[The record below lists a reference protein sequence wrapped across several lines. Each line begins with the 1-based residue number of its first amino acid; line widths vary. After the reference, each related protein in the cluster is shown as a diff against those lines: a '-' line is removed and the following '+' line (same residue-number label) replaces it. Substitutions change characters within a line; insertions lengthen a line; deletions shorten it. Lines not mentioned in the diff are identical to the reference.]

1 MEIYYT
7 FAKEGILSTT
17 ARSFVDKATLETEP
31 CRASRLRVGKDTQ
44 PGYASI
50 STEMKSGS
58 FLELCAL
65 LELPRVALK
74 IQCPPVYLS
83 YNHPGT

>member
-1 MEIYYT
+1 MKVYYT

-17 ARSFVDKATLETEP
+17 AKSFADKATLETEP
-31 CRASRLRVGKDTQ
+31 CRASRLRVDKDTQ
-44 PGYASI
+44 PGYAPI
-50 STEMKSGS
+50 STEMKSRS

-65 LELPRVALK
+65 LELPRFALE

-83 YNHPGT
+83 YNHPRT